1 MKTRFIHI
9 LALAALVLCSCSK
22 SDYVNTIPSNAS
34 FVASVNLAEIANDAD
49 LANSKLLD
57 LSKSG
62 LSLLISG
69 NSQDKIKGYIDNPAD
84 MGIDFREPAYAFKTD
99 GECYGMA
106 MKVASKGDLQ
116 DFIDLLS
123 EQGLCTKATE
133 KDNVFN
139 GRLLDD
145 IVYAFN
151 GNTLLLLSNLGD
163 GGTSMTKQMAVQLM
177 AQDKDNSFASTP
189 AFDKLESQRGDIKL
203 YTNLAALPASFNNS
217 VTALLPKNIKRSDLE
232 TVGSISFDKGS
243 ATLTSTIWSDNSEAQ
258 KLIKE
263 ASNNL
268 HKIDGEFTDAPT
280 EDFFL
285 WATAGVNG
293 EWLLNALKE
302 DKEAKQMLF
311 MIERGIDIE
320 QMIRTIDGDFTVILP
335 HSAFNLFDKQSDMMA
350 FAQIKNSKFLDDV
363 DYWKQS
369 MKEYGMTM
377 HNVGTHDYQLTLDD
391 GTTVNWGVD
400 DDGDELYLATS
411 SALTRQALKAKS
423 KVLEQYEDDIE
434 KNVFYAYAN
443 LANMPG
449 MSMFTALGR
458 TGIKAFI
465 VKAPSV
471 EKIEMTIEMNSKDEN
486 ILKQLLPM
494 LSSFAL

>member
-1 MKTRFIHI
+1 MRTRNIHI
-9 LALAALVLCSCSK
+9 LTLAVLVLCSCSK
-22 SDYVNTIPSNAS
+22 SDYVNTIPANSS
-34 FVASVNLAEIANDAD
+34 FVASVNLANIATDAD

-69 NSQDKIKGYIDNPAD
+69 KSQDKIKGYIDNPAD

-99 GECYGMA
+99 GECYGMT
-106 MKVASKGDLQ
+106 MKVASKGNLQ
-116 DFIDLLS
+116 DFIDLLAD
-123 EQGLCTKATE
+123 QGLCTKATE
-133 KDNVFN
+133 KDDVFN

-151 GNTLLLLSNLGD
+151 GNTLLLLSNLG
-163 GGTSMTKQMAVQLM
+163 GGSASMTKQLATQLIS
-177 AQDKDNSFASTP
+177 QDKDNSFASTP

-203 YTNLAALPASFNNS
+203 YSNLAAAPASFSNNIS
-217 VTALLPKNIKRSDLE
+217 TFLPKTIKRSDLE
-232 TVGSISFDKGS
+232 TVGSISFDNGS
-243 ATLTSTIWSDNSEAQ
+243 ATLSSTIWSDKPEVQ
-258 KLIKE
+258 KLIDDVSK
-263 ASNNL
+263 NL
-268 HKIDGEFTDAPT
+268 RMIDREFIDAPT

-285 WATAGVNG
+285 WATVGVNG

-302 DKEAKQMLF
+302 NKEAKQMLF

-320 QMIRTIDGDFTVILP
+320 QMIRTIDGDLTVILP
-335 HSAFNLFDKQSDMMA
+335 HSAFNNFDKKSDMMA

-363 DYWKQS
+363 DYWQRS

-377 HNVGTHDYQLTLDD
+377 RSVGTHDYQLTLDD

-434 KNVFYAYAN
+434 DNIFYAYVN
-443 LANMPG
+443 LSNMPG
-449 MSMFTALGR
+449 MSMFSALGR
-458 TGIKAFI
+458 TGIKALI
-465 VKAPSV
+465 VKAPSADKMEV
-471 EKIEMTIEMNSKDEN
+471 TIEMNSKDEN
-486 ILKQLLPM
+486 ILKQVLPM
-494 LSSFAL
+494 LSSFAF